1 MTTTTTQ
8 NPATQRP
15 TRPNFPTRDSG
26 CSSVIDGR
34 VHQRG
39 RKVGG
44 LAPRS
49 HIIGNCAPN
58 KPVTSLYQMGTIWM
72 AV

>member
-1 MTTTTTQ
+1 MKTLTQ

-15 TRPNFPTRDSG
+15 VYPTRDSG

-34 VHQRG
+34 RHQRG

-44 LAPRS
+44 LSPRS
-49 HIIGNCAPN
+49 HIIGNCAPP
-58 KPVTSLYQMGTIWM
+58 KPVMSLYQPGVIWET
-72 AV
+72 V